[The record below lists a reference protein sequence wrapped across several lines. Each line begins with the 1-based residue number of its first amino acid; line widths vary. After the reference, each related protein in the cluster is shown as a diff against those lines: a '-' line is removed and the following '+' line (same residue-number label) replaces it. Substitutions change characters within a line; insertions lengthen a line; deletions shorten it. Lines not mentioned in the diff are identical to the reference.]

1 MFENMSKREKLL
13 AGSIGILLLMGA
25 VIFGFLDF
33 FKQYEDNASR
43 LKQLKKNI
51 QKEEFKMQLA
61 FKASDRQGFYYEPIS
76 FPTGKTEITV
86 YQDWLE
92 KTIRK
97 TGLRKIDIGSPKIDK
112 LTFTSGNNTV
122 FAIGKKYGITFVGEA
137 SLDEILDFIY
147 RFEEVNLLHRI
158 KDLTLLPLRKKG
170 TNVTTGQVK
179 STFKVELLALEDAVE
194 TREFWT
200 STKELPL
207 ALGDYKDDIIGR
219 NIFGPANNAPTL
231 RISNKTVEVDEDISI
246 TLSGKDKDKND
257 ELTYEIVD
265 AGGIVDAK
273 IKSDSKTRA
282 KFVAGP
288 MPVGEYV
295 GIIKVSDNGFPQKSF
310 ETEFKLTVEEKPDPP
325 AEVKTPDPPPPPKV
339 LEGPSTQ
346 ITRISSRDGVYQV
359 KIRNRMRGEVYVLNE
374 GDEIELDD
382 KTWVIHKIHSQF
394 KVTIEVD
401 GKLVPFDL
409 GDFLEL
415 TNDSASDQDDE
426 SAGQDD
432 PVEDGSK

>member
-1 MFENMSKREKLL
+1 MYKR
-13 AGSIGILLLMGA
+13 
-25 VIFGFLDF
+25 
-33 FKQYEDNASR
+33 Q
-43 LKQLKKNI
+43 
-51 QKEEFKMQLA
+51 
-61 FKASDRQGFYYEPIS
+61 
-76 FPTGKTEITV
+76 
-86 YQDWLE
+86 
-92 KTIRK
+92 
-97 TGLRKIDIGSPKIDK
+97 
-112 LTFTSGNNTV
+112 
-122 FAIGKKYGITFVGEA
+122 
-137 SLDEILDFIY
+137 
-147 RFEEVNLLHRI
+147 
-158 KDLTLLPLRKKG
+158 
-170 TNVTTGQVK
+170 
-179 STFKVELLALEDAVE
+179 
-194 TREFWT
+194 
-200 STKELPL
+200 
-207 ALGDYKDDIIGR
+207 
-219 NIFGPANNAPTL
+219 
-231 RISNKTVEVDEDISI
+231 
-246 TLSGKDKDKND
+246 DKND

-401 GKLVPFDL
+401 GKLVPFGL

>member
-1 MFENMSKREKLL
+1 M
-13 AGSIGILLLMGA
+13 
-25 VIFGFLDF
+25 
-33 FKQYEDNASR
+33 
-43 LKQLKKNI
+43 
-51 QKEEFKMQLA
+51 
-61 FKASDRQGFYYEPIS
+61 
-76 FPTGKTEITV
+76 
-86 YQDWLE
+86 
-92 KTIRK
+92 
-97 TGLRKIDIGSPKIDK
+97 
-112 LTFTSGNNTV
+112 